1 MLDDS
6 HSLAP
11 GKTGNRFLIYRWES
25 NNLTKN
31 ETLAFRSGQGI
42 PGRNKFRITFLWYN
56 ILMFNRL
63 MLLLS
68 LLAVIIILAMINLT
82 TPTSVGPLGVLVF
95 FTMIYVVI
103 YGVVNLIVVAF
114 MKANGKKGGEKK
126 NRYYSAMISFGPIM
140 LLLIQS
146 FGSLSVITVA
156 MVMVFVALGCFV
168 INKRL

>member
-1 MLDDS
+1 
-6 HSLAP
+6 
-11 GKTGNRFLIYRWES
+11 
-25 NNLTKN
+25 
-31 ETLAFRSGQGI
+31 
-42 PGRNKFRITFLWYN
+42 
-56 ILMFNRL
+56 MFNRL

-95 FTMIYVVI
+95 FTMIYIVI